1 MTTTYQAHFG
11 AELPKA
17 TALVSNMPKKLMDGL
32 ARKKP
37 SRKMAVANKLG
48 RLLGICC
55 GLGVL
60 CFLPANSDIQ

>member
-17 TALVSNMPKKLMDGL
+17 TALVSNMPKKLVDGL

-37 SRKMAVANKLG
+37 SRKMAAANKCLVHG
-48 RLLGICC
+48 QMGDKRHRH
-55 GLGVL
+55 
-60 CFLPANSDIQ
+60 NT

>member
-32 ARKKP
+32 ARNKP
-37 SRKMAVANKLG
+37 SRNMAATNKFWTNG
-48 RLLGICC
+48 KWVTGYI
-55 GLGVL
+55 GKHI
-60 CFLPANSDIQ
+60 N